1 MITTLEGQV
10 SSKATDH
17 VVVTVG
23 GVGIEVFVPFSTI
36 EKLHTDRVFLYTR
49 LVVRE
54 DSLTL
59 YGFATAGER
68 ELFDAVLKISGIGPK
83 LAVSIL
89 STLSVDNIRSA
100 VLNERPEIISR
111 VPGIGKKTAQK
122 IVLEL
127 QDKFPAGLDSLP
139 TAAEDDSTAEVMDAL
154 TSLGYRRSGST
165 SRYPGAYHESAPEI
179 IEDRIRHGIA
189 EPGYINAIEARHI
202 QSAT

>member
-1 MITTLEGQV
+1 MIATLAGQLAH
-10 SSKATDH
+10 KATDH
-17 VVVTVG
+17 LIVNVG
-23 GVGIEVFVPFSTI
+23 GVGIEVIAPFSTI
-36 EKLHTDRVFLYTR
+36 DKVGSEQVFLYTR

-59 YGFATAGER
+59 YGFATTAER

-100 VLNERPEIISR
+100 VRSDRPELISR

-127 QDKFPAGLDSLP
+127 QDKIPSSLETMPAAG
-139 TAAEDDSTAEVMDAL
+139 DDNSMADVMDAL
-154 TSLGYRRSGST
+154 TALGYSIVEAQTAIQSI
-165 SRYPGAYHESAPEI
+165 PVDAPESA
-179 IEDRIRHGIA
+179 EDRVLIA
-189 EPGYINAIEARHI
+189 LQYLGA
-202 QSAT
+202 

>member
-1 MITTLEGQV
+1 MITTLEGYLAH
-10 SSKATDH
+10 KAADH
-17 VVVTVG
+17 VIVTVA
-23 GVGIEVFVPFSTI
+23 GVGIEVIAPFSTI
-36 EKLHTDRVFLYTR
+36 ERLHTDRVFLYTR

-89 STLSVDNIRSA
+89 STLSVENIRHA
-100 VLNERPEIISR
+100 VANDRPEIISR

-127 QDKFPAGLDSLP
+127 QDKFPAGLDGMP
-139 TAAEDDSTAEVMDAL
+139 QAIEDDTSSEVMDAL
-154 TSLGYRRSGST
+154 TSLGYSVVEAQAAIQALPRD
-165 SRYPGAYHESAPEI
+165 APEI
-179 IEDRIRHGIA
+179 VEDRIRLA
-189 EPGYINAIEARHI
+189 L
-202 QSAT
+202 QSLGP

>member
-1 MITTLEGQV
+1 MIATLAGQLAH
-10 SSKATDH
+10 KATDH
-17 VVVTVG
+17 LIVNVG
-23 GVGIEVFVPFSTI
+23 GIGIEVIAPFSTI
-36 EKLHTDRVFLYTR
+36 DKVGSEQVFLYTR

-59 YGFATAGER
+59 YGFATTAER

-100 VLNERPEIISR
+100 VRSDRPEIISR

-127 QDKFPAGLDSLP
+127 QDKIPSSLETMPAAG
-139 TAAEDDSTAEVMDAL
+139 DDNSMADVMDAL
-154 TSLGYRRSGST
+154 TALGYSIIEAQTAIQSI
-165 SRYPGAYHESAPEI
+165 PVDAPESV
-179 IEDRIRHGIA
+179 EDRVLIA
-189 EPGYINAIEARHI
+189 LQYLGA
-202 QSAT
+202 